1 MILVITSML
10 FTVNVTHLLEPLWLI
25 IIAIFSYFNLGKR
38 TGHIV
43 LGIVGIAVSYYLFF
57 KLNDNLTLK
66 RILTFNELIGLII
79 EFSICFFVVGYFIFN
94 FIETTTNAEKKSR
107 EANDALNEQN
117 KMINLQNEEKTV
129 LLQEIHHRV
138 KNNLQVITS
147 LLRLQSADIESTE
160 TKIHFTDAINRVM
173 TMSLIHQ
180 KMYESK
186 NLSQLDVSDYF
197 ETLIKDLIRSSS
209 VKIQIEISI
218 NSKLEKVGS
227 KTIVPLALMIAELV
241 SNSIKH
247 AFEKE
252 GEITVNLSIETN
264 GVFELSYKDN
274 GIWKEKTNVNSFG
287 LQLIEA
293 LIEQLEGTINLQ
305 TTDYGTEYIIS
316 LTNLDV

>member
-1 MILVITSML
+1 
-10 FTVNVTHLLEPLWLI
+10 
-25 IIAIFSYFNLGKR
+25 
-38 TGHIV
+38 
-43 LGIVGIAVSYYLFF
+43 
-57 KLNDNLTLK
+57 
-66 RILTFNELIGLII
+66 
-79 EFSICFFVVGYFIFN
+79 
-94 FIETTTNAEKKSR
+94 
-107 EANDALNEQN
+107 
-117 KMINLQNEEKTV
+117 
-129 LLQEIHHRV
+129 
-138 KNNLQVITS
+138 
-147 LLRLQSADIESTE
+147 
-160 TKIHFTDAINRVM
+160 
-173 TMSLIHQ
+173 MSLIHQ

-209 VKIQIEISI
+209 VKIPIEISI
-218 NSKLEKVGS
+218 NSHLEKVGS

-274 GIWKEKTNVNSFG
+274 GIWKEKTNHNSFG

-305 TTDYGTEYIIS
+305 TTDYGTEYLIS
-316 LTNLDV
+316 LRNLDV